1 MNILIPHSWLL
12 EHLKTEALPK
22 KIQEYLSLCGPSVER
37 IYKKGKESV
46 YDIEVTT
53 NRVDAMSIRGIAREA
68 AVILEQFDIPSKLQK
83 QSLTFAAVKPTAAAR
98 LPLPKIRVKS
108 NLCRRVAC
116 VVLSNIQ
123 RTPTPKW
130 MANRLLQID
139 ANVHDSV
146 IDITN
151 YITHE
156 LGHPIHAFDYDVIME
171 MGGEIIITTAKAGEP
186 FTTLDGMSY
195 TAVGGEVVFK
205 NKAGEIIDLPAVK
218 GTANSSITDKT
229 KNVLLWIESLD
240 PAKVRFA
247 SMTHA
252 IRTVAAQLSEK
263 GVDPHLAEPTM
274 VRGIELYQE
283 LCNAHIASEVYDS
296 FPGEQ
301 KPKTVVI
308 DLAKIHAYL
317 GVGIP
322 LKTVASILEKLE
334 FGVKIT
340 RQTLRVTPPPFRQ
353 DITIPADVIEEI
365 ARIYGYHNLPSV
377 VMPTRIPM
385 TKPAGIHFA
394 IENRM
399 KHFLA
404 DIGWQEVYTYSMVSE
419 ALALQSGFPL
429 AQHAKLLNPLTDDKV
444 YLRRSLLPSLEEV
457 LDNNPQLPEFSVFEI
472 ANVYQPKRTG
482 LPAESLRLG
491 LASGKPYRQ
500 AKGDLELLLQQFH
513 IPQCT
518 VELTDNPMAGKLMVG
533 SVHIGRIGMTP
544 QQRMYAELDMAALAP
559 LLKTHPTYQ
568 PLPKTASIVEQLTF
582 TLPSQTPVGPLLDD
596 IARAHAYIK
605 SAELTDVYRA
615 NHTVTVEYWS
625 EKQNLSNEDVRPI
638 RKKIVALAE
647 KTHGAV
653 LVGQVQ

>member
-1 MNILIPHSWLL
+1 MNILVPHSWLL
-12 EHLKTEALPK
+12 EHLKTEAAPK

-37 IYKKGKESV
+37 IVKHGRESV

-53 NRVDAMSIRGIAREA
+53 NRVDAMSVRGIAREA
-68 AVILEQFDIPSKLQK
+68 AVILEQFDISAQLKK
-83 QSLTFAAVKPTAAAR
+83 QSLTFAAVKPTVAAR
-98 LPLPKIRVKS
+98 LPLPKIRTKS

-116 VVLSNIQ
+116 VVLSDVQ
-123 RTPTPKW
+123 HTPTPKW
-130 MANRLLQID
+130 MADRLLQIE

-156 LGHPIHAFDYDVIME
+156 LGHPIHAFDYDVIMQ
-171 MGGEIIITTAKAGEP
+171 MGGEIIVTTAKAGEP

-205 NKAGEIIDLPAVK
+205 NPRGEIIDLPAVK

-283 LCNAHIASEVYDS
+283 LCKAHIASEVYDS

-301 KPKTVVI
+301 KPKTIII

-317 GVGIP
+317 GIGIP
-322 LKTVASILEKLE
+322 LKTVAVILEKL
-334 FGVKIT
+334 GCSVSST
-340 RQTLRVTPPPFRQ
+340 RQTLRVTPPTFRQ
-353 DITIPADVIEEI
+353 DIAIPADVIEEI

-385 TKPAGIHFA
+385 TKPTDIHFGA
-394 IENRM
+394 ENRI

-404 DIGWQEVYTYSMVSE
+404 DIGWQEVYTYSLVSE
-419 ALALQSGFPL
+419 ALALQSGFSLPEH
-429 AQHAKLLNPLTDDKV
+429 AQLLNSLTDDKV

-482 LPAESLRLG
+482 LPTESLRLG
-491 LASGKPYRQ
+491 LVSGKPYRQ

-513 IPQCT
+513 VPQCT
-518 VELTDNPMAGKLMVG
+518 VELTEDPMAGKLMIG
-533 SVHIGRIGMTP
+533 SVVVGRIGVTP
-544 QQRMYAELDMAALAP
+544 RQRMYAELEMASLAP

-582 TLPSQTPVGPLLDD
+582 TLPSHTPIGPLLDD
-596 IARAHAYIK
+596 IRRAHEYIK
-605 SAELTDVYRA
+605 SVELADVYHA
-615 NHTVTVEYWS
+615 NHTLTVEYWS
-625 EKQNLSNEDVRPI
+625 RKQNLSNEDVRPI
-638 RKKIVALAE
+638 RKRIVALAE
-647 KTHGAV
+647 KAHGAT
-653 LVGQVQ
+653 LVGRVE